1 MSLLQL
7 QAAFGLAAFVMIA
20 CLLSERRSLRLV
32 PIGIVGVVSQL
43 AIAGLF
49 IGLPVMKDMMGY
61 LGDGVLAI
69 QDATRAGTS
78 FVFGYLGGGPVPFE
92 VNDPNGLMILA
103 FQALPIVLVVSAIT
117 TLLTHLGIMA
127 RIVAGFSFLLRRV
140 FGLGGAVGLAA
151 AANIFLGM
159 MEAPLFVR
167 NYISKM
173 TRSELFVVMTTG
185 MATIAGTVLAIYASM
200 LEGVIEGAAG
210 HLITASVMSAP
221 AAISLALI
229 MVPSHDEQTTAGD
242 FHPTPQTSSVMDA
255 IAQGTQAGLQLFLGI
270 VAMLIV
276 LISLVALV
284 NMALMALPFFDH
296 PLTLEQILGWAM
308 MPLCWLMGIPWSE
321 AMVAGELMGI
331 KTMLNE
337 FLAYSDLANKG
348 PEQISDRTR
357 LIMTY
362 ALCGFANFGSLGILL
377 GGLIAMAPDRHHD
390 LMTLGPKSLISGT
403 MATMMTGA
411 IISLITPS

>member
-20 CLLSERRSLRLV
+20 YLLSEQRSVKLLR
-32 PIGIVGVVSQL
+32 IGAVGVVAQL
-43 AIAGLF
+43 AIAGLLL
-49 IGLPVMKDMMGY
+49 GLPFIKDGVGH

-127 RIVAGFSFLLRRV
+127 RIVAGFSFLLSKV

-151 AANIFLGM
+151 AANIFMGM

-167 NYISKM
+167 NYINKM

-200 LEGVIEGAAG
+200 LDGVIEGAAG
-210 HLITASVMSAP
+210 HLIIASVMSAP
-221 AAISLALI
+221 AAICLALM
-229 MVPSHDEQTTAGD
+229 MVPSQGEASTSGD
-242 FHPTPQTSSVMDA
+242 FHPTPQTSSIMDA

-270 VAMLIV
+270 ISMLIV
-276 LISLVALV
+276 LVALVALA

-296 PLTLEQILGWAM
+296 PLTLEQILGWMM

-321 AMVAGELMGI
+321 AVVAGELMGI
-331 KTMLNE
+331 KTILNE
-337 FLAYSDLANKG
+337 FLAYSDLSNKG
-348 PEQISDRTR
+348 PEDISERTR

-377 GGLIAMAPDRHHD
+377 GGLIAMAPDRRHD
-390 LMTLGPKSLISGT
+390 LMSLGPKSLISGT

-411 IISLITPS
+411 VISLITPV